1 MSLNNESAKKATILV
16 VDDTPDNLT
25 IMSNLLEDKYIVKV
39 ANRGEKG
46 LKIARSDSPPD
57 LILLDIMM
65 PEMDGYEVCKLLKI
79 DPKTADIPIVFLTAK
94 NEADDEIS
102 GFTMGAVDYIT
113 KPIQADVTL
122 ARIKRH
128 LAIKMVQDKQRD
140 AAEKLRSQLVY
151 MQKISSMGQLT
162 AGVAHEFNN
171 ILGVI
176 SGYTEIS
183 KMIAEDI
190 QDDNCKDDL
199 GQNLSAVEKG
209 VKKASSLIKKMLIY
223 CNQHDFNER
232 KKIDVQ
238 STLNVINDVLSTLDE
253 TDNAKMTFMVSP
265 CAENIRID
273 STALHQI
280 VTNLV
285 NNAYYAIKNMPNG
298 HVDISLQIT
307 QLDELHCAACGNEIN
322 GSFIKLRVSDNGCG
336 MDSGTLAKIFDPF
349 FTTKP
354 VGDGVGLGLS
364 VVSGIVHQA
373 CGHILVDSKL
383 GEGTTFKLFLPSDD
397 LISDECSTSITM

>member
-1 MSLNNESAKKATILV
+1 MSSTNEPTDKATILV
-16 VDDTPDNLT
+16 VDDTPDNLI

-65 PEMDGYEVCKLLKI
+65 PEMDGYEVCELLKA
-79 DPKTADIPIVFLTAK
+79 DPKTADIPIIFLTAK
-94 NEADDEIS
+94 NEVDDEIS
-102 GFTMGAVDYIT
+102 GFTLGAVDYIT
-113 KPIQADVTL
+113 KPIQAEVTL

-128 LAIKMVQDKQRD
+128 LTIKMAQDKQR
-140 AAEKLRSQLVY
+140 ATAEKLRNQLLHL
-151 MQKISSMGQLT
+151 QKVSSMGQLT

-183 KMIAEDI
+183 KMILEDI

-209 VKKASSLIKKMLIY
+209 VKKATNLIQKMLVY
-223 CNQHDFNER
+223 CNQHDLNER
-232 KKIDVQ
+232 KKMDVK
-238 STLNVINDVLSTLDE
+238 STADIINDVLSTLDA
-253 TDNAKMTFMVSP
+253 TDKAKTTLTLSS
-265 CAENIRID
+265 CAKNIEID
-273 STALHQI
+273 STALNQI

-285 NNAYYAIKNMPNG
+285 DNAHYTIKDIPSG
-298 HVDISLQIT
+298 RVEISLQMT
-307 QLDELHCAACGNEIN
+307 QLDELHCAACGNEIS
-322 GSFIKLRVSDNGCG
+322 GSFIKLRVSDNGSG
-336 MDSGTLAKIFDPF
+336 MDCETAAKVFDPF

-364 VVSGIVHQA
+364 VVSGIVHQSN
-373 CGHILVDSKL
+373 GHIIVDSEL
-383 GEGTTFKLFLPSDD
+383 GKGTVFKLFFPSLNMD
-397 LISDECSTSITM
+397 

>member
-1 MSLNNESAKKATILV
+1 MSLTKDSTDKAIILV
-16 VDDTPDNLT
+16 IDDTPDNLV

-46 LKIARSDSPPD
+46 LKIARSNSPPD

-65 PEMDGYEVCKLLKI
+65 PEMDGYEVCELLKA
-79 DPKTADIPIVFLTAK
+79 DPKTADIPIIFLTAK
-94 NEADDEIS
+94 NEVDDEIS
-102 GFTMGAVDYIT
+102 GFTLGAVDYIT
-113 KPIQADVTL
+113 KPIQAEVTL

-140 AAEKLRSQLVY
+140 AATKLRNQLIY

-183 KMIAEDI
+183 KMIVEDI

-209 VKKASSLIKKMLIY
+209 VKKATHLIQKMLVY
-223 CNQHDFNER
+223 CNQHDLNER
-232 KKIDVQ
+232 KKIDVKP
-238 STLNVINDVLSTLDE
+238 TVDVINDVLSTLDT
-253 TDNAKMTFMVSP
+253 TDNAKTILTVSS
-265 CAENIRID
+265 CAENIKID
-273 STALHQI
+273 SIALNQI

-285 NNAYYAIKNMPNG
+285 NNAHYAIKNVPDG
-298 HVDISLQIT
+298 CVKISLEMIE
-307 QLDELHCAACGNEIN
+307 LDELQCTACGNVISG
-322 GSFIKLRVSDNGCG
+322 GSHIELSVADNGCG
-336 MDSGTLAKIFDPF
+336 MDYETILKVFDPF

-354 VGDGVGLGLS
+354 VGDGIGLGLS
-364 VVSGIVHQA
+364 VVSGVVHQA
-373 CGHILVDSKL
+373 GGHIVVDSKL
-383 GEGTTFKLFLPSDD
+383 GEGTVFKLFFDK
-397 LISDECSTSITM
+397 